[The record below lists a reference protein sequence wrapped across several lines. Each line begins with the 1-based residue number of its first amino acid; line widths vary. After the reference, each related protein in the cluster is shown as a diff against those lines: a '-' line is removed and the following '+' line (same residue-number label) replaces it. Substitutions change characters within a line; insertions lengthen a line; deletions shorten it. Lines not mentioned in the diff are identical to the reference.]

1 MAACDSCCSSKKRCR
16 CDGTD
21 DDCHKNPKSQKMSA
35 LAEEE
40 SSEDEVSDDESEED
54 AWICHKCK
62 TSNDSSRSRCPKCRP
77 GNQKGW
83 PSVKKMT
90 PLAVCPACDKVLAS
104 VRGLFGHYG
113 VKHRTTIDQETIK
126 FCCPFC
132 SDDDDD
138 AEEEDRE
145 IFDTMDSL
153 ESHVTKSHPG
163 CELDDTLVY
172 TNVASG
178 SSSGKKRSS
187 SSSTSQQQ
195 PTTSNE
201 TSERRK
207 SSRTQEISDA
217 KPAASSTNNVKQ
229 QYSHPLCQC
238 PNCPKVFP
246 PTGLF
251 GHFGR
256 VHSGQ
261 LGHTYRFEWKN
272 VSFMC
277 PYCPEN
283 DDDEPRRTF
292 RTIDLAQAH
301 VSSHHPNCHLIK
313 PNAMSST
320 PRQRSS
326 SSNKTDTAADLSS
339 SRKSQRS
346 SSRRSS
352 AEGGGEDDDEDDGD
366 SPSGQQRKSQRS
378 RRPVVDLY
386 FSKNFPE
393 NQTVRGSAKQP
404 PKSTTTTTSSSKR
417 SSGVVVQVNEGEVKP
432 LYHCPACDKTNLT
445 KHGLHAHYGM
455 KHGGSVD
462 FSTVKMVNQKKKKS
476 SKKGPA
482 SSRTGPWTDEEHEA
496 FLKGCRKYGNRWKQI
511 SVEFVPTRDAKQIG
525 SHGMCDV

>member
-1 MAACDSCCSSKKRCR
+1 MARHVLIMFVHNGDMDANGGPSLE
-16 CDGTD
+16 
-21 DDCHKNPKSQKMSA
+21 NENIIEE
-35 LAEEE
+35 AEL
-40 SSEDEVSDDESEED
+40 
-54 AWICHKCK
+54 
-62 TSNDSSRSRCPKCRP
+62 
-77 GNQKGW
+77 G
-83 PSVKKMT
+83 
-90 PLAVCPACDKVLAS
+90 
-104 VRGLFGHYG
+104 
-113 VKHRTTIDQETIK
+113 
-126 FCCPFC
+126 
-132 SDDDDD
+132 DD

-238 PNCPKVFP
+238 PICPKVFP

-261 LGHTYRFEWKN
+261 LGHTIRFEWKN

-346 SSRRSS
+346 SSRISS
-352 AEGGGEDDDEDDGD
+352 VEGGGEDDDEDDGD

-404 PKSTTTTTSSSKR
+404 SKPTTTTTSSSKR

-476 SKKGPA
+476 SGKKGST
-482 SSRTGPWTDEEHEA
+482 SSRMGPWTDEEHEA
-496 FLKGCRKYGNRWKQI
+496 FLKGFRKYGNRWKQI

-525 SHGMCDV
+525 SHGKCDV

>member
-1 MAACDSCCSSKKRCR
+1 MPACDRACDSSKKRCR

-40 SSEDEVSDDESEED
+40 SSEDEVSDDESEEE
-54 AWICHKCK
+54 
-62 TSNDSSRSRCPKCRP
+62 
-77 GNQKGW
+77 KGR

-132 SDDDDD
+132 SDDDDDD

-217 KPAASSTNNVKQ
+217 KPAAASSTNNVKQ

-346 SSRRSS
+346 SSRLST
-352 AEGGGEDDDEDDGD
+352 GEDDDEDDGD

-404 PKSTTTTTSSSKR
+404 PKPTTTTTSSSKR

-445 KHGLHAHYGM
+445 KHGLYAHYGM
-455 KHGGSVD
+455 MHGGSVD

-525 SHGMCDV
+525 SHGKCDV

>member
-1 MAACDSCCSSKKRCR
+1 MRSSSNNDDSSSVSSEEKNSADKKKRR
-16 CDGTD
+16 GSSSGGGATSIIT
-21 DDCHKNPKSQKMSA
+21 K
-35 LAEEE
+35 
-40 SSEDEVSDDESEED
+40 SSEQSKSNKD
-54 AWICHKCK
+54 ATNKKKKKK
-62 TSNDSSRSRCPKCRP
+62 TT
-77 GNQKGW
+77 
-83 PSVKKMT
+83 VKKMT

-187 SSSTSQQQ
+187 QQ
-195 PTTSNE
+195 PTASNE

-277 PYCPEN
+277 PYCPDN

-326 SSNKTDTAADLSS
+326 SSNKTDTAADKSS

-352 AEGGGEDDDEDDGD
+352 ADGGGEDDDEDDGD

-404 PKSTTTTTSSSKR
+404 SKPTATTTSSSKR

-525 SHGMCDV
+525 SHGKCDIYNSIRFIVE